1 MSINILWNL
10 TKEIIGLPFKY
21 TKSIGYIHKKYGI
34 RGVYDFLFMKY
45 NVADEGGEM
54 ALLNFLY
61 RAKPDMTP
69 LPFKLEMEHTTNCDK
84 KCIFCE
90 HTYWDEKP
98 QVIRLDE
105 FKRTIDQFPG
115 LRWMNITG
123 EGSGFLNPDFMKM
136 IEHARSRNIS
146 VNFVDEMEFIDE
158 EKARKL
164 IELGVNCIWVSM
176 DGATQETYEK
186 VKVGCDFLKV
196 IGNIKKLT
204 QLKKEYNSPFP
215 TLCFRFI
222 ASTINYH
229 EIPMMPKLLHEMDC
243 MGEGSKLEFVGVLK
257 FKEIE
262 QYHIKE
268 IPRDLV
274 EKTRKEAAKYNMP
287 VFFSHT
293 EEEHLPHMSK
303 CSAWVEPYIMM
314 GGYVVPCCAVM
325 MSNRREFLREH
336 ALGNIH
342 EKSMKEIWNSERY
355 TKMRRLI
362 PQTEGEVPILCAD
375 CRAYNTKPREEKYGV
390 SKEI

>member
-1 MSINILWNL
+1 MFINKIWNV
-10 TKEIIGLPFKY
+10 TREIVKLPFQYK
-21 TKSIGYIHKKYGI
+21 KSIAYIHKKQGI
-34 RGVYDFLFMKY
+34 KGVYDYLFMKY
-45 NVADEGGEM
+45 NVADEGGEL

-61 RAKPDMTP
+61 RAKPDITP
-69 LPFKLEMEHTTNCDK
+69 LPFKLEMEHTTQCDK

-90 HTYWDEKP
+90 HTYWNEKP
-98 QVIRLDE
+98 QVIRLQE
-105 FKRTIDQFPG
+105 FKHTIDQFPG

-136 IEHARSRNIS
+136 IEYSRSRGIS
-146 VNFVDEMEFIDE
+146 VNFVDEMEFVDE

-186 VKVGCDFLKV
+186 VKVGCDFYKV

-215 TLCFRFI
+215 NLCFRFI
-222 ASTINYH
+222 ASTMNYH

-262 QYHIKE
+262 HYHIKE
-268 IPRDLV
+268 IPQEIV
-274 EKTRKEAAKYNMP
+274 EKTRKEAEKYNMP

-293 EEEHLPHMSK
+293 EEENLPDISK

-336 ALGNIH
+336 ALGNIN

-355 TKMRRLI
+355 IKMRRLI
-362 PQTEGEVPILCAD
+362 PQKEGEVPILCAG
-375 CRAYNTKPREEKYGV
+375 CRAYNTRTREEKYGI